1 MGGGGGREKEKER
14 MEYYSAKKKNEIMLF
29 AATLMDLEAVILVK
43 FEKNTYDI
51 AYMWNLKKMV
61 QMNLFTKQK

>member
-1 MGGGGGREKEKER
+1 MEWGERGERERKR
-14 MEYYSAKKKNEIMLF
+14 MEYYSAMKKNEIMLF

-43 FEKNTYDI
+43 FEKNIYDI
-51 AYMWNLKKMV
+51 ACMWNLKKMV

>member
-1 MGGGGGREKEKER
+1 
-14 MEYYSAKKKNEIMLF
+14 MLF

-43 FEKNTYDI
+43 LEKNIYDV